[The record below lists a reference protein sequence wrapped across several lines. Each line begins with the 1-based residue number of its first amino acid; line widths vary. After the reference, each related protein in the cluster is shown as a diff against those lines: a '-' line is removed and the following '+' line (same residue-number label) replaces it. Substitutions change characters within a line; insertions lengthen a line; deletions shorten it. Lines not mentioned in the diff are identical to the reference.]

1 MASTHRLLQPVAS
14 SVGSRLRASR
24 CLSTEAVESASLALE
39 RIDDVESRDGLAAR
53 MLSVGDGIADDV
65 LEEDLEDATGL
76 LVDETADALNTTT
89 ACQTTDSGLL
99 QLFNR

>member
-1 MASTHRLLQPVAS
+1 
-14 SVGSRLRASR
+14 
-24 CLSTEAVESASLALE
+24 
-39 RIDDVESRDGLAAR
+39 